1 MKTAAAVVLMAAIAV
16 ISVKLALAP
25 YHHVYTAKECEA
37 AYARASTRAET
48 IAVDFKP
55 FDDRNNSV
63 DTRCSMVRGI
73 RALSSSDILP
83 R

>member
-1 MKTAAAVVLMAAIAV
+1 MKVAAAVLLMAAIV
-16 ISVKLALAP
+16 VLSVKLALAP
-25 YHHVYTAKECEA
+25 YHRVYSAKECEA
-37 AYARASTRAET
+37 AYARARTHTET

-55 FDDRNNSV
+55 FDDRNNAV
-63 DTRCSMVRGI
+63 DTRCSMVRGT